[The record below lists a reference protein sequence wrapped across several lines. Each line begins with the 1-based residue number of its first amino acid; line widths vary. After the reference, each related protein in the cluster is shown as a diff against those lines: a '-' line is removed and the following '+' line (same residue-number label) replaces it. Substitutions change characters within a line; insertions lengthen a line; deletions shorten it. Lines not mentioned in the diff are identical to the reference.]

1 MTSFTTPRPTS
12 TVFAPPAAAPN
23 KQELIAEAI
32 GAIINGRPFPEHL
45 RPPSYLTQRPA
56 TVRDGITGI
65 ISGRA
70 GAPCH

>member
-1 MTSFTTPRPTS
+1 MTSFTTPRATS
-12 TVFAPPAAAPN
+12 TVFAPPAAPT

-32 GAIINGRPFPEHL
+32 GCIVNGRPFPEHL
-45 RPPSYLTQRPA
+45 RPPTYLTQRPA
-56 TVRDGITGI
+56 TVRDGIAGI